1 MDVENV
7 FNPINR
13 LNQAINPKFLG
24 PLFIKGVMGLFNVS
38 SLRLD
43 LVPLLNR
50 GSWTGTAAREA
61 RRDYV

>member
-43 LVPLLNR
+43 LVPLLDCGPVSADR
-50 GSWTGTAAREA
+50 GAREA
-61 RRDYV
+61 RRD